1 MEILYSNVGTTKPCE
16 YIFMELKF
24 NDILVVFHNEKILVQ
39 MLNICVFKMGLLKWF
54 MKIWKK
60 LLGLIND
67 NKLHLQDA
75 LLLDLY
81 PMVRAHFVI
90 NANNSCIF
98 VHLTKYLFCESKV
111 SPLTMIDIMC
121 TIELITFHL
130 EIP

>member
-81 PMVRAHFVI
+81 PS
-90 NANNSCIF
+90 NGESS
-98 VHLTKYLFCESKV
+98 FCDK
-111 SPLTMIDIMC
+111 C
-121 TIELITFHL
+121 K
-130 EIP
+130 